1 MPLPEDPQLS
11 QVYVLS
17 PLSTLLWS
25 QTDGQTLPQNH
36 IFNPLLPPTPK
47 MPRPPRRGESLLS
60 INGSPLA
67 PENSDS
73 DSGEDDTELP
83 DPKAYEA
90 RLAKSQLS
98 KSISKPVPKGKGKR
112 APSLMIRQSLAPAR
126 VHEEEEE
133 DERDGTSSI
142 TLGDGRVISYNP
154 FMVDPAGM
162 EAEMRECGLGEEDIE
177 RVSKQIRA
185 EALQALTERMG
196 IWKM

>member
-1 MPLPEDPQLS
+1 VPLLEDPQLS
-11 QVYVLS
+11 QVYVHRPS
-17 PLSTLLWS
+17 HTYA
-25 QTDGQTLPQNH
+25 DKQTLPQNH

-73 DSGEDDTELP
+73 ESGEDDTELP

-98 KSISKPVPKGKGKR
+98 KSVSKPMAKGKGKR
-112 APSLMIRQSLAPAR
+112 APSSMIRQSLAPA
-126 VHEEEEE
+126 HQEDEEEEQ
-133 DERDGTSSI
+133 DGTRSI
-142 TLGDGRVISYNP
+142 TLSDGRCISYNP

-162 EAEMRECGLGEEDIE
+162 EAEMRECGLKEEDIE

>member
-1 MPLPEDPQLS
+1 
-11 QVYVLS
+11 
-17 PLSTLLWS
+17 
-25 QTDGQTLPQNH
+25 
-36 IFNPLLPPTPK
+36 
-47 MPRPPRRGESLLS
+47 
-60 INGSPLA
+60 
-67 PENSDS
+67 
-73 DSGEDDTELP
+73 
-83 DPKAYEA
+83 
-90 RLAKSQLS
+90 
-98 KSISKPVPKGKGKR
+98 
-112 APSLMIRQSLAPAR
+112 MIRQSLAPAR

>member
-1 MPLPEDPQLS
+1 
-11 QVYVLS
+11 
-17 PLSTLLWS
+17 
-25 QTDGQTLPQNH
+25 
-36 IFNPLLPPTPK
+36 

-73 DSGEDDTELP
+73 ESGEDDTELP
-83 DPKAYEA
+83 DTKAYEA
-90 RLAKSQLS
+90 KLAKSQLS
-98 KSISKPVPKGKGKR
+98 KSVSKPMPKGKGKR

-126 VHEEEEE
+126 FDEEEEE
-133 DERDGTSSI
+133 QDGTRSI
-142 TLGDGRVISYNP
+142 TLSDGRCISYNP

-162 EAEMRECGLGEEDIE
+162 EAEMRECGLKEEDIE